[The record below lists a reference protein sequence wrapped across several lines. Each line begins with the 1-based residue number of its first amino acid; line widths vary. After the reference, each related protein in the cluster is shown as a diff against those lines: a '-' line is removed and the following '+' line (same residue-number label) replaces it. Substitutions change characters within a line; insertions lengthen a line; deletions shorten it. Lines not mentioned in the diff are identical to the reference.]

1 MRIAEGIAM
10 VYACARKAFVCVCG
24 VSAIPVGASANEL
37 TIAISCQQHGP
48 AKLMEAHTQTPPPA
62 PQNATTANCTPQMLI
77 ITITI
82 TIIFMFI
89 ASMCNAP

>member
-1 MRIAEGIAM
+1 MDLQSQW
-10 VYACARKAFVCVCG
+10 K
-24 VSAIPVGASANEL
+24 
-37 TIAISCQQHGP
+37 
-48 AKLMEAHTQTPPPA
+48 HTHRHLLPPH
-62 PQNATTANCTPQMLI
+62 NATTASCTPQMLI